1 MQGAAPPLGLIQVGT
16 FLATI
21 DFEEGKPMT
30 DSHLPG
36 SKRTIMVVDDHPD
49 VVDIL
54 RITLESKGFNV
65 RCAYSGKDL
74 FAGLKGLKPDLII
87 LDIMMPEMD
96 GLKVLTRLRENSDT
110 ASIPVILLTALV
122 QYEEVLKGYKTG
134 ADYYITK
141 PFTSTQVLEGINLM
155 LGGDQGRSVE
165 SL

>member
-1 MQGAAPPLGLIQVGT
+1 
-16 FLATI
+16 
-21 DFEEGKPMT
+21 MT
-30 DSHLPG
+30 DSHSPA
-36 SKRTIMVVDDHPD
+36 SKRTIMVVDDNPD
-49 VVDIL
+49 IVELLCKIL
-54 RITLESKGFNV
+54 EVNGFNV

-74 FAGLKGLKPDLII
+74 FAGLEELKPDLII

-141 PFTSTQVLEGINLM
+141 PFTSTQVLEGVNLL
-155 LGGDQGRSVE
+155 LGGDQGRSVK

>member
-1 MQGAAPPLGLIQVGT
+1 MKGVAPPLGLIQVGT
-16 FLATI
+16 FLAPI

-74 FAGLKGLKPDLII
+74 FAGLEELKPDLII
-87 LDIMMPEMD
+87 LDIMMPETD
-96 GLKVLTRLRENSDT
+96 GLKVLARLRENSDT
-110 ASIPVILLTALV
+110 ASIPVILLTAMV
-122 QYEEVLKGYKTG
+122 QQEDVIEGYKTG
-134 ADYYITK
+134 ADYYIMK
-141 PFTSTQVLEGINLM
+141 PFTSTQVLEGINLI
-155 LGGDQGRSVE
+155 LGGDQGRSVK